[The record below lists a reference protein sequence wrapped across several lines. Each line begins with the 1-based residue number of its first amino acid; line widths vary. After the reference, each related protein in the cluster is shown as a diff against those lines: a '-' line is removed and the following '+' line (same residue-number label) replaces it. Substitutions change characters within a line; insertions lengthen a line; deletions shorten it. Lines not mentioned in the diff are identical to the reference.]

1 MEEMNER
8 LNELTFMFSYV
19 TGMSSQEAEK
29 LILSTNTGKAIKR
42 KNKAVLYEQ
51 QTDNL
56 YQIAQE
62 LKANHAYPE
71 IEDVFTVENIVQA
84 LIKLIGKNKERQ
96 VTTDNV
102 KFDKKP
108 TLKVLQRKQQKVE
121 YKKLLQNR
129 KQNRINVR
137 RMENC

>member
-56 YQIAQE
+56 YRIAQE
-62 LKANHAYPE
+62 LK
-71 IEDVFTVENIVQA
+71 EDHSCTELAGVFTVENIVQA
-84 LIKLIGKNKERQ
+84 LMELVEKNKERHL
-96 VTTDNV
+96 TTSNM

-108 TLKVLQRKQQKVE
+108 MLKALQRKQQKAE
-121 YKKLLQNR
+121 YKNLLQNR
-129 KQNRINVR
+129 RQNRINVR
-137 RMENC
+137 RIENC